1 MEAQTVMIERTA
13 EDSQR
18 AYARFAGLMFLV
30 VLGFDIAGLIITS
43 TVSGGGNFVETSQ
56 RIMASELLYRIGLCF
71 ALIGS
76 LSTILLAVGLYVAVK
91 PVDGNL
97 AMTAML
103 FRIVE
108 AAVGAVGVSVGFA
121 VLQIRLAANHAGA
134 FDAKQLGALVHLNSG
149 AATEVSAISFCL
161 GSSIFFYLFMKSR
174 YIPRIVSAWGIFASL
189 LYLAYWSMSL
199 ILPQYATATVVY
211 ASLPILI
218 AELSTAFWLLI
229 VGIRIQ
235 PGNATDSL

>member
-43 TVSGGGNFVETSQ
+43 TVSGGGSFVETSH

-108 AAVGAVGVSVGFA
+108 AAVGAVGVSVGFT

-134 FDAKQLGALVHLNSG
+134 FYG

-161 GSSIFFYLFMKSR
+161 GSSIFFYLFLKSR
-174 YIPRIVSAWGIFASL
+174 YITRILSAWGIFASL
-189 LYLAYWSMSL
+189 LYLAYWFMSL

-235 PGNATDSL
+235 PGSSTDSLLEGDS